1 MQTATEPTMCGP
13 GEDRWKL
20 TGGVDRAVREI
31 TDGNSSSA
39 QAHELS
45 ELRHQRDELRRTVF
59 EAAQM
64 QRRLCG
70 PRYLRR
76 GSYTLAGELFPVQ
89 QVSGDFLSVFERGSR
104 LIFALGDIA
113 GKGLRAGMWFTHVV
127 GLIRTSIN
135 RNEPAA
141 AMSVI
146 NRELYNT
153 EFAPLTSLFLAS
165 LDLQSDEITYC
176 NAGHPPSLMM
186 RHSGTVEPLHIGGP
200 ILGAV
205 PEAEY
210 AAGRIRLEAGDSL
223 LSFSDGIM
231 ESRNPLGS
239 EFGTERLILAAKN
252 ATYSSATGKL
262 FSLLGTV
269 ADFVS
274 PGPREDDFAV
284 LWLNRDG
291 EDPFVAK
298 EPQVR

>member
-1 MQTATEPTMCGP
+1 MQTATELTMCGP
-13 GEDRWKL
+13 GEDRWEL
-20 TGGVDRAVREI
+20 TGGVDRAGWGI
-31 TDGNSSSA
+31 TDGDRSSA
-39 QAHELS
+39 QADESS
-45 ELRHQRDELRRTVF
+45 ELRHQQDELRRTVF

-89 QVSGDFLSVFERGSR
+89 HLSGDFLSVFDRGSR

-113 GKGLRAGMWFTHVV
+113 GKGLKAGMWFTHVV
-127 GLIRTSIN
+127 GLIRASIN
-135 RNEPAA
+135 GNEPAA
-141 AMSVI
+141 AMSAI
-146 NRELYNT
+146 NGELCST

-165 LDLQSDEITYC
+165 LDLQSDEIRYC

-186 RHSGTVEPLHIGGP
+186 RQSGTVEPLHIGGP

-210 AAGRIRLEAGDSL
+210 GAGRIRIDAGDSL

-252 ATYSSATGKL
+252 APYSSATDKL
-262 FSLLGTV
+262 FSLLGAV

-284 LWLNRDG
+284 LWLNRD
-291 EDPFVAK
+291 D
-298 EPQVR
+298 Q

>member
-1 MQTATEPTMCGP
+1 MQTATEPTMRGP
-13 GEDRWKL
+13 GEDRWEL
-20 TGGVDRAVREI
+20 TGGVDRAGWGG
-31 TDGNSSSA
+31 TDGDRSSA
-39 QAHELS
+39 RADESS
-45 ELRHQRDELRRTVF
+45 ELRRQQDELRRIVF

-89 QVSGDFLSVFERGSR
+89 HLSGDFLSVFDRGSR

-113 GKGLRAGMWFTHVV
+113 GKGLKAGMWFTHVV
-127 GLIRTSIN
+127 GLIRASIN
-135 RNEPAA
+135 GNEPAA
-141 AMSVI
+141 AMSAI
-146 NRELYNT
+146 NRELCST

-186 RHSGTVEPLHIGGP
+186 RHSGAVEPLHIGGP

-210 AAGRIRLEAGDSL
+210 GAGRIRIEAGDSL

-252 ATYSSATGKL
+252 APYSSATDKL
-262 FSLLGTV
+262 FSLLGAV

-284 LWLNRDG
+284 LWVNRD
-291 EDPFVAK
+291 D
-298 EPQVR
+298 Q

>member
-1 MQTATEPTMCGP
+1 MQTATQKTMRGP
-13 GEDRWKL
+13 GEDRWEL
-20 TGGVDRAVREI
+20 TGEPDRVWTATEG
-31 TDGNSSSA
+31 DHSST
-39 QAHELS
+39 QADELF
-45 ELRHQRDELRRTVF
+45 ELRHEQDDLRRTVL
-59 EAAQM
+59 EAAQL

-76 GSYTLAGELFPVQ
+76 GSYTLAAELFPVQ
-89 QVSGDFLSVFERGSR
+89 HVSGDLLSVLECGSR

-141 AMSVI
+141 AMSAI
-146 NRELYNT
+146 NRELYST

-176 NAGHPPSLMM
+176 NAGHPPSLIM
-186 RHSGTVEPLHIGGP
+186 RQSGGVEPLHIGGP

-239 EFGTERLILAAKN
+239 EFGIERLILAAKN
-252 ATYSSATGKL
+252 ATYSSATDKL

-284 LWLNRDG
+284 LWLNRD
-291 EDPFVAK
+291 D
-298 EPQVR
+298 Q